1 MNGRSGEM
9 SVARKRIR
17 VWTDEIKHASARRL
31 FLLSS
36 SYLSYLLWHF
46 GETTFRVH
54 EKSSLRGGPIVILK
68 ESQLRFTIPVF
79 GLSSV
84 QKTEERFVVSI
95 GSNPYKWGLA
105 FSKKFASVN
114 RQIQSA
120 IVITMLCG
128 LGTFT
133 FQTRNISTLVKVDLP
148 KLLLIS
154 PIQIGRSETKQLI
167 FWDEFQRAAHVP
179 GRIPMHHPALSL
191 SAVRP
196 LAPAVSKMW
205 KCGARAR
212 EGEPW
217 WRPADEDNFTS
228 RHVRLNW
235 TIQCIP
241 HVRSMDVRGLVFKP
255 QRAQYRS
262 CTSPDS
268 DFDEIWHRGGVWPKT
283 HPQSLISASC

>member
-95 GSNPYKWGLA
+95 GSNLYK
-105 FSKKFASVN
+105 
-114 RQIQSA
+114 
-120 IVITMLCG
+120 
-128 LGTFT
+128 
-133 FQTRNISTLVKVDLP
+133 
-148 KLLLIS
+148 
-154 PIQIGRSETKQLI
+154 
-167 FWDEFQRAAHVP
+167 
-179 GRIPMHHPALSL
+179 
-191 SAVRP
+191 
-196 LAPAVSKMW
+196 
-205 KCGARAR
+205 
-212 EGEPW
+212 
-217 WRPADEDNFTS
+217 
-228 RHVRLNW
+228 
-235 TIQCIP
+235 
-241 HVRSMDVRGLVFKP
+241 
-255 QRAQYRS
+255 
-262 CTSPDS
+262 
-268 DFDEIWHRGGVWPKT
+268 
-283 HPQSLISASC
+283 